1 MSAGFNQL
9 EESPEEEEEHNT
21 SITDK
26 KQGRSC
32 FGCFCDMRRAVI
44 ILSALGIL
52 GAIVSVVINYFLLFE
67 PARDEVLDNDSDT
80 KQQLD
85 DLFAISMVLAGLSV
99 VGFSLSIIGGVKF
112 NQVLVIVNTIYM
124 PIGFAVNQV
133 FSFSAASDIEGFDYG
148 FSSMIGPLI
157 GIVMAVFVHVSFVK
171 EIRDGIMS
179 EKNYEREKQ
188 SCCCV

>member
-9 EESPEEEEEHNT
+9 EESQEEDEHNT
-21 SITDK
+21 TTDM